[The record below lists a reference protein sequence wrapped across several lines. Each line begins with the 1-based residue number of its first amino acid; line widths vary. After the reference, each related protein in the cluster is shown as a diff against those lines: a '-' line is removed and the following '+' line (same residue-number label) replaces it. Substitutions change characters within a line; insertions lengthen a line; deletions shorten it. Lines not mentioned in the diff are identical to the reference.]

1 MFDESK
7 SQFSNIGKE
16 TNNNDNSE
24 NKESDNDII
33 DINTL
38 NYTASFILSSAKAQE
53 LKVLIE
59 GLKNKF
65 NSKSNRDEI

>member
-1 MFDESK
+1 MR
-7 SQFSNIGKE
+7 KE
-16 TNNNDNSE
+16 TNNNDNSQNVE
-24 NKESDNDII
+24 IDNDII

-38 NYTASFILSSAKAQE
+38 NYTASFILSGDKAQE

-59 GLKNKF
+59 GLKAKF